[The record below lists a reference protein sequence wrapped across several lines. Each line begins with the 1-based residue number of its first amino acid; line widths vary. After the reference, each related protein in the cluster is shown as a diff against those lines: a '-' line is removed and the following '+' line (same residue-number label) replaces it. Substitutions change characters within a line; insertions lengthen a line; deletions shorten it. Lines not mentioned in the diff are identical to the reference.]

1 MSGHLLLVGGA
12 EPQHA
17 TAHRLGARLTLL
29 ADVSDVRRLGDL
41 SRYERIVAVPGT
53 ARVEE
58 WTAAARTVH
67 AHDPVDAVGGFAEEA
82 QEHAAAVADG
92 LGLRFH
98 PADVVRRSRHRPL
111 MRDRL
116 REAGLDGTAASEVR
130 DTADVAAFAAVHGFP
145 LVLKPVEGT
154 GGTGVRVV
162 RSAAG
167 LPDALPP
174 GSRMMAEEYLDGA
187 EFGVQAFSERGLHR
201 IVSVAQAFV
210 DPVTGVRTGHC
221 LPASIDDGL
230 RAAFEEYVPLVLDA
244 LGVEDG
250 PTHTKIVATPAGPR
264 VVGTHLRPG
273 GDRIVELAGLAL
285 GLDLDELWVR
295 QVCGERVLD
304 EVRPRAIRT
313 AAVRFVTPRAPGLL
327 ERCYGAEEAT
337 ALDGVEAVHW
347 LREPGSLLTAGHTAD
362 SSGACVVTTGDS
374 GQQAVARSL
383 AAAARLRFVV
393 VCAG

>member
-1 MSGHLLLVGGA
+1 
-12 EPQHA
+12 
-17 TAHRLGARLTLL
+17 
-29 ADVSDVRRLGDL
+29 
-41 SRYERIVAVPGT
+41 
-53 ARVEE
+53 
-58 WTAAARTVH
+58 
-67 AHDPVDAVGGFAEEA
+67 
-82 QEHAAAVADG
+82 
-92 LGLRFH
+92 
-98 PADVVRRSRHRPL
+98 
-111 MRDRL
+111 
-116 REAGLDGTAASEVR
+116 
-130 DTADVAAFAAVHGFP
+130 
-145 LVLKPVEGT
+145 
-154 GGTGVRVV
+154 
-162 RSAAG
+162 
-167 LPDALPP
+167 
-174 GSRMMAEEYLDGA
+174 MMAEEYLDGA

-201 IVSVAQAFV
+201 IVSVAQAFA

-230 RAAFEEYVPLVLDA
+230 RAAFEEYVPRVLDA

-304 EVRPRAIRT
+304 EVRPRAVRT

-327 ERCYGAEEAT
+327 ERCYGAEEAA